1 VATGEGDA
9 TPARTIGRT
18 PRERAW
24 RIWRCAFFAAALAV
38 VATVLSALLPAF
50 APAGAIAGPALLAA
64 AVLIGGIALNLR
76 TPRPELLWTVCGLL
90 VFWVANSALYLHL
103 AREANTTLATVPDEE
118 VIALL
123 STLFG
128 AGIAALV
135 AAMLIAVVGWAVRP
149 GRWHALNG
157 PGGQS

>member
-1 VATGEGDA
+1 MTAA
-9 TPARTIGRT
+9 TPEPVRPIGRT

-24 RIWRCAFFAAALAV
+24 RIWRLAFVAVGLAIAV
-38 VATVLSALLPAF
+38 TVLSGALPVLGF
-50 APAGAIAGPALLAA
+50 AGSIAGPALLVV
-64 AVLIGGIALNLR
+64 AVVLGTVALGLTTR
-76 TPRPELLWTVCGLL
+76 RPEALWIVCGLL

-103 AREANTTLATVPDEE
+103 ANRANTTLSTVPDES

-123 STLFG
+123 TTMFT
-128 AGIAALV
+128 AGIVALV
-135 AAMLIAVVGWAVRP
+135 AAMLVATVGWAFRP